1 MAARAVKKPEAAP
14 SAGRD
19 RLSPERRSWNMS
31 QIGSK
36 DTQPEL
42 IVRRLLT
49 EMGLRYRLHRRDL
62 PGKPDIV
69 FGPRRLVLFVHG
81 CFWHRHR
88 GCRLAS
94 TPSANAAFWQSK
106 FDANTAR
113 DRRNTTALK
122 RAGWRVAVI
131 WECET
136 RQPERLAR
144 RLQRLLPVVSVSA

>member
-1 MAARAVKKPEAAP
+1 
-14 SAGRD
+14 
-19 RLSPERRSWNMS
+19 MS

>member
-42 IVRRLLT
+42 IVRRLIT

-88 GCRLAS
+88 GCRMAS
-94 TPSANAAFWQSK
+94 TPSANAAFWQTK

-113 DRRNTTALK
+113 DRRNTTVLK

>member
-1 MAARAVKKPEAAP
+1 
-14 SAGRD
+14 
-19 RLSPERRSWNMS
+19 MS

-42 IVRRLLT
+42 IVRRLIT

-88 GCRLAS
+88 GCRMAS
-94 TPSANAAFWQSK
+94 TPSANAAFWQTK

>member
-1 MAARAVKKPEAAP
+1 
-14 SAGRD
+14 
-19 RLSPERRSWNMS
+19 MS

-88 GCRLAS
+88 GCRMAS
-94 TPSANAAFWQSK
+94 TPSANSAFWQTK
-106 FDANTAR
+106 FDANMAR
-113 DRRNTTALK
+113 DRRNTAALK